1 MDVKSF
7 NPWNRGYGAVTPRYS
22 PGYSPFLASHGQLN
36 RLFNDLFGDFNQ
48 PFVSG
53 PGSSVYWPHVEVKET
68 DKEIRVMAELPGIDE
83 KDINV
88 TLRDG
93 VLTLTGEKKTES
105 NGESNGSIYSER
117 LHGNF
122 ERSIELG
129 SEINSDKV
137 STSFKQGVLTV
148 TFAKQTETQ
157 SQVKRIL
164 IGREGATRSM

>member
-1 MDVKSF
+1 
-7 NPWNRGYGAVTPRYS
+7 
-22 PGYSPFLASHGQLN
+22 
-36 RLFNDLFGDFNQ
+36 
-48 PFVSG
+48 
-53 PGSSVYWPHVEVKET
+53 
-68 DKEIRVMAELPGIDE
+68 MAELPGIDE

-148 TFAKQTETQ
+148 TFAKQTEAQ